1 MSIAKISPSH
11 RIALFSLNE
20 PSDGL
25 EFARELL
32 GLGWRIVATPNVATT
47 LAESGIQTEAV
58 SQFLG
63 IQESYPFPPTLHP
76 KMELALTTFE
86 TTSIDLVFDTT
97 YPLSKG
103 NDVGGHTLL
112 ALAAKGNR
120 IVVSN
125 RKDMDKVVRQLLQNE
140 NEVEVRLRERLIA
153 QAYEKISSHYQAL
166 GYQNDP
172 SQATPAYELV
182 EGENP
187 YQAPAHL
194 LTFGDSDDLG
204 LEKFNQL
211 SGIKPCFTNMA
222 DLDSLMKLMCVLV
235 ETFLK
240 NEGKAPYIT
249 IAAKH
254 GNPCGLSLSWDVP
267 GKSVDGALFGNPRAV
282 WGGEVITNFV
292 ISEEVAHKLFQS
304 QKRNKILGD
313 SHWMLD
319 LVAAPEFQQDAI
331 RLLGKRSSRKLFQNP
346 ALFDPRLDRAPWVYR
361 PVRGGYLRQP
371 PNHLVLNWRD
381 FPNMS
386 GDIEKNVIDSM
397 VVAWAVAWH
406 SNHGGNEVSLVKD
419 YDLLAVGGGPSTVDA
434 IATARQRAN
443 ACGHD
448 LAGSVFAA
456 DAFFPF
462 TDAPEMLAQAGCA
475 HGVVPKGG
483 KNFEMV
489 SEFFAREQIKVHFLP
504 EKYRGFCRH

>member
-1 MSIAKISPSH
+1 MSPTRTSLLH

-20 PSDGL
+20 PNDGL
-25 EFARELL
+25 EFAHALL
-32 GLGWRIVATPNVATT
+32 GLGWRIVATQNVAAT
-47 LAESGIQTEAV
+47 LAESGVQVEVV

-103 NDVGGHTLL
+103 NDVGGHALL

-140 NEVEVRLRERLIA
+140 NEIEAEFRERLIV
-153 QAYEKISSHYQAL
+153 QAYEKISNHYQAL
-166 GYQNDP
+166 THQKDP
-172 SQATPAYELV
+172 NQATPAYELM

-187 YQAPAHL
+187 YQVPAHL
-194 LTFGDSDDLG
+194 LTFEDSDGLG
-204 LEKFNQL
+204 LNQFKQL
-211 SGIKPCFTNMA
+211 SGAKPCFTNLA

-235 ETFLK
+235 ETFHK
-240 NEGKAPYIT
+240 NDGKAPYIT

-267 GKSVDGALFGNPRAV
+267 EKSVDGALFGNPRAI
-282 WGGEVITNFV
+282 WGGEVITNFA
-292 ISEEVAHKLFQS
+292 ISEEVAYKLFQS
-304 QKRNKILGD
+304 QKRNETLGD
-313 SHWMLD
+313 SYWMLD

-331 RLLGKRSSRKLFQNP
+331 RLLGKRKSRKLFQNP
-346 ALFDPRLDRAPWVYR
+346 TLFHPRLDHTPWAYR

-371 PNHLVLNWRD
+371 PNHLTLNWCELFD
-381 FPNMS
+381 LS
-386 GDIEKNVIDSM
+386 GNIEKVAIDSM

-419 YDLLAVGGGPSTVDA
+419 CNLQVVGGGPSTVDA
-434 IATARQRAN
+434 IATALQRAKIY
-443 ACGHD
+443 GHN
-448 LAGSVFAA
+448 LAGSIFAA

-462 TDAPEMLAQAGCA
+462 TDAPKMLAQAGCA
-475 HGVVPKGG
+475 YGIVPKGG
-483 KNFEMV
+483 KNLEMV
-489 SEFFAREQIKVHFLP
+489 KEFFTREQIKVHFLP
-504 EKYRGFCRH
+504 EEYRGFCRH

>member
-1 MSIAKISPSH
+1 MSIANISPSH

-32 GLGWRIVATPNVATT
+32 GLGWRIVATQNVAAT
-47 LAESGIQTEAV
+47 LAEAGIQADVV

-125 RKDMDKVVRQLLQNE
+125 RKDMAEVVRQLLQNE
-140 NEVEVRLRERLIA
+140 NEIEVGLRERLIV
-153 QAYEKISSHYQAL
+153 QAYEKISNHYQVL
-166 GYQNDP
+166 SHQNDP
-172 SQATPAYELV
+172 NQATPAYELM

-194 LTFGDSDDLG
+194 LTFGDSDDLC

-222 DLDSLMKLMCVLV
+222 DLDSLVKLMCVLV

-254 GNPCGLSLSWDVP
+254 GNPCGLSLSWDAP
-267 GKSVDGALFGNPRAV
+267 GKSVDGALFGNPRAI

-292 ISEEVAHKLFQS
+292 ISEEVALKLFQS
-304 QKRNKILGD
+304 QKRNAILGD

-346 ALFDPRLDRAPWVYR
+346 TLFHPRLDRTPWSYR

-371 PNHLVLNWRD
+371 PNHLVLNWREFFD
-381 FPNMS
+381 SS
-386 GDIEKNVIDSM
+386 GDIEKTVIDSM
-397 VVAWAVAWH
+397 VVAWVVSWH

-419 YDLLAVGGGPSTVDA
+419 CDLLAVGGGPSTVEA
-434 IATARQRAN
+434 IATALQRAN

-462 TDAPEMLAQAGCA
+462 TDAPEMLVQAGCA

-504 EKYRGFCRH
+504 EEYRGFCRH

>member
-1 MSIAKISPSH
+1 MSIAKISPPH

-32 GLGWRIVATPNVATT
+32 GHGWRVVATQNVADT
-47 LAESGIQTEAV
+47 LAEAGIQADEV

-125 RKDMDKVVRQLLQNE
+125 WEDMDKVVRQLLQNE
-140 NEVEVRLRERLIA
+140 NEIEAELRERLIV
-153 QAYEKISSHYQAL
+153 QAYEKISNHYQAL
-166 GYQNDP
+166 AYQEGPNH
-172 SQATPAYELV
+172 ATPAYELM

-194 LTFGDSDDLG
+194 LTVRDSGDLG
-204 LEKFNQL
+204 LGKFQQL

-222 DLDSLMKLMCVLV
+222 DLDSLIKLMCALV
-235 ETFLK
+235 ETFIK
-240 NEGKAPYIT
+240 NDGKAPYIT

-267 GKSVDGALFGNPRAV
+267 EKSVDGALFGNPRAI
-282 WGGEVITNFV
+282 WGGEVVTNFA
-292 ISEEVAHKLFQS
+292 ISEEVAYKLFQS
-304 QKRNKILGD
+304 QKRNKIFGD
-313 SHWMLD
+313 SYWMLD

-346 ALFDPRLDRAPWVYR
+346 TLFDPRLDRAPWAYR

-371 PNHLVLNWRD
+371 PNHLTLNWRELFD
-381 FPNMS
+381 LSGNM
-386 GDIEKNVIDSM
+386 EKTVRDSI

-406 SNHGGNEVSLVKD
+406 SNHGGNEVSLV
-419 YDLLAVGGGPSTVDA
+419 YDRNLLAVGGGPSTVDA
-434 IATARQRAN
+434 IDTALQRAK

-462 TDAPEMLAQAGCA
+462 TDAPEILAHAGCA
-475 HGVVPKGG
+475 YGIVPKGG

-489 SEFFAREQIKVHFLP
+489 KELFTRERIEVLFLP
-504 EKYRGFCRH
+504 EEYRGFCRH

>member
-1 MSIAKISPSH
+1 MSPAKISPSR

-25 EFARELL
+25 AFARELL
-32 GLGWRIVATPNVATT
+32 GLGWRIVATANVAAT
-47 LAESGIQTEAV
+47 LAESGIQAEAV

-76 KMELALTTFE
+76 KIELALTTPE
-86 TTSIDLVFDTT
+86 TTTIDLVFDTT

-125 RKDMDKVVRQLLQNE
+125 RKDMAKVVRQLLQNG
-140 NEVEVRLRERLIA
+140 NELETGFRERLIV
-153 QAYEKISSHYQAL
+153 QAYEKISNHYQTL
-166 GYQNDP
+166 TDQKEPN
-172 SQATPAYELV
+172 QATPAYELM

-204 LEKFNQL
+204 LGKFNQL
-211 SGIKPCFTNMA
+211 SGIKPCFTNLA
-222 DLDSLMKLMCVLV
+222 DLDSLIKLMCVLV

-240 NEGKAPYIT
+240 NDGKAPYIT

-254 GNPCGLSLSWDVP
+254 GNPCGLSLSWDAP
-267 GKSVDGALFGNPRAV
+267 EKSIDGALFGNPRAI

-292 ISEEVAHKLFQS
+292 ISEEVAYKLFQS
-304 QKRNKILGD
+304 KERDEKLGD
-313 SHWMLD
+313 LYWMLD
-319 LVAAPEFQQDAI
+319 LVVAPEFHQDAI

-346 ALFDPRLDRAPWVYR
+346 TLFNPRLDRAPWSYR
-361 PVRGGYLRQP
+361 PIRGGYLRQP
-371 PNHLVLNWRD
+371 PNHLVLNWSE
-381 FPNMS
+381 FSNLP
-386 GDIEKNVIDSM
+386 GDIEKAVIDSM

-419 YDLLAVGGGPSTVDA
+419 CNLLAVGGGPSTVDA
-434 IATARQRAN
+434 IATALQRAKI
-443 ACGHD
+443 CGHD

-462 TDAPEMLAQAGCA
+462 TDAPESLAQAGCA
-475 HGVVPKGG
+475 YGIVPKGG
-483 KNFEMV
+483 KNFEMIE
-489 SEFFAREQIKVHFLP
+489 EFFSREQIKVLFLP
-504 EKYRGFCRH
+504 EDYRGFCRH

>member
-1 MSIAKISPSH
+1 MSHTSTFLSH
-11 RIALFSLNE
+11 RTALFSLNE

-32 GLGWRIVATPNVATT
+32 GLGWRVVATQNVADT
-47 LAESGIQTEAV
+47 LAEAGIPTDEV

-125 RKDMDKVVRQLLQNE
+125 REDMDKVVRQLLQNE
-140 NEVEVRLRERLIA
+140 NKIEAELRERLIA
-153 QAYEKISSHYQAL
+153 QAYEKISNHYQIL
-166 GYQNDP
+166 SHQNSP
-172 SQATPAYELV
+172 NQATPAYELK

-187 YQAPAHL
+187 YQEPAHL

-211 SGIKPCFTNMA
+211 RGVKPCFTNLA
-222 DLDSLMKLMCVLV
+222 DLDSLIKLMCVLV
-235 ETFLK
+235 ETFL
-240 NEGKAPYIT
+240 NNDGKAPYIT

-254 GNPCGLSLSWDVP
+254 GNPCGLSLSWDAP
-267 GKSVDGALFGNPRAV
+267 EKSIDGALFGNPRAI
-282 WGGEVITNFV
+282 WGGEVITNFI
-292 ISEEVAHKLFQS
+292 ISEEAAYKLFQS
-304 QKRNKILGD
+304 KERDEKFGN
-313 SHWMLD
+313 SYWMLD
-319 LVAAPEFQQDAI
+319 LVVAPEFHQDAI

-346 ALFDPRLDRAPWVYR
+346 TLFDPRLDRAPWVYR

-371 PNHLVLNWRD
+371 PNHLTLNWRE
-381 FPNMS
+381 FFYLSGNM
-386 GDIEKNVIDSM
+386 EKTVRDSI

-406 SNHGGNEVSLVKD
+406 SNHGGNEVSLVSD
-419 YDLLAVGGGPSTVDA
+419 RNLLAVGGGPSTVDA
-434 IATARQRAN
+434 IDTALQRAK

-462 TDAPEMLAQAGCA
+462 SDAPEILAQAGCA
-475 HGVVPKGG
+475 YGIVPKGG

-489 SEFFAREQIKVHFLP
+489 KELFTRERIEVLFLP
-504 EKYRGFCRH
+504 EEYRGFCRH

>member
-1 MSIAKISPSH
+1 MSPTSISLSH
-11 RIALFSLNE
+11 RTALFSLNE
-20 PSDGL
+20 PNDGL
-25 EFARELL
+25 EFAHGLL
-32 GLGWRIVATPNVATT
+32 SLGWRIVATQNVAAT
-47 LAESGIQTEAV
+47 LAESGIQAEVV

-125 RKDMDKVVRQLLQNE
+125 REDMDRVVRQLLQNE
-140 NEVEVRLRERLIA
+140 NEIETELRERLIV
-153 QAYEKISSHYQAL
+153 QAYEKISNHYQAL
-166 GYQNDP
+166 AHQEEPNH
-172 SQATPAYELV
+172 ATPTYELM

-194 LTFGDSDDLG
+194 LAVRDSGDLG
-204 LEKFNQL
+204 LDKFKQL
-211 SGIKPCFTNMA
+211 SGTKPCFTNMA
-222 DLDSLMKLMCVLV
+222 DLDSLIKLMCVLV
-235 ETFLK
+235 ETFLT

-267 GKSVDGALFGNPRAV
+267 GESVDRALFSNPRAI
-282 WGGEVITNFV
+282 WGGEVITNFP
-292 ISEEVAHKLFQS
+292 ISEEIAHKLFQS

-313 SHWMLD
+313 SYWMLD
-319 LVAAPEFQQDAI
+319 LVAAPEFEQGAI
-331 RLLGKRSSRKLFQNP
+331 RLLGKRSSRKLFQNS
-346 ALFDPRLDRAPWVYR
+346 ALFEPRLDRSPWVYR

-371 PNHLVLNWRD
+371 PNHFILNWSA
-381 FPNMS
+381 FPNLS
-386 GDIEKNVIDSM
+386 GDVKKAVVDSM

-419 YDLLAVGGGPSTVDA
+419 CNLLAVGGGPSTVDA
-434 IATARQRAN
+434 IATALQRAKV
-443 ACGHD
+443 CGHD
-448 LAGSVFAA
+448 LSGSVFAA

-462 TDAPEMLAQAGCA
+462 TDVPGILAQAGCA
-475 HGVVPKGG
+475 YGIVPKGG
-483 KNFEMV
+483 KSFEKI
-489 SEFFAREQIKVHFLP
+489 EELFTRERVKVLFLP
-504 EKYRGFCRH
+504 EEYRGFCRH

>member
-1 MSIAKISPSH
+1 MSFAKTTPSH
-11 RIALFSLNE
+11 RIALFSLND

-25 EFARELL
+25 KFVPRLL
-32 GLGWRIVATPNVATT
+32 GLGWRIVATQNVVIK
-47 LAESGIQTEAV
+47 LAESGIQTEEV

-76 KMELALTTFE
+76 KIELALTTLE
-86 TTSIDLVFDTT
+86 ATAIDLVFDTT
-97 YPLSKG
+97 YPLGEG

-125 RKDMDKVVRQLLQNE
+125 RKDMNEVIRQLLQNK
-140 NEVEVRLRERLIA
+140 NEIEAGLRERLIV
-153 QAYEKISSHYQAL
+153 QAYEKISNHYQAL
-166 GYQNDP
+166 AHQEEPNH
-172 SQATPAYELV
+172 ATTAYELM

-194 LTFGDSDDLG
+194 LTVRDSGDLG
-204 LEKFNQL
+204 LDKFKQL

-222 DLDSLMKLMCVLV
+222 DLDSLIKLMCVLV
-235 ETFLK
+235 ETFIK
-240 NEGKAPYIT
+240 NDGKAPYIT

-254 GNPCGLSLSWDVP
+254 GNSCGLSLSWDVP
-267 GKSVDGALFGNPRAV
+267 EKSVDGALFGNPRAI
-282 WGGEVITNFV
+282 WGGEVITNFA
-292 ISEEVAHKLFQS
+292 ISEEVACKLFQS

-319 LVAAPEFQQDAI
+319 LVAAPEFQQGAI

-346 ALFDPRLDRAPWVYR
+346 TLFDPRLDHAPWVYR

-381 FPNMS
+381 SPNMS
-386 GDIEKNVIDSM
+386 GDTEKTVIDSM
-397 VVAWAVAWH
+397 AVAWAVGWH
-406 SNHGGNEVSLVKD
+406 SNHGGNEVSLVKGC
-419 YDLLAVGGGPSTVDA
+419 DLLAVGGGPSTVDA
-434 IATARQRAN
+434 IATALNRAK
-443 ACGHD
+443 ACGHN

-475 HGVVPKGG
+475 YGVVPKGG

-489 SEFFAREQIKVHFLP
+489 KEFFAREQIKVHFLP
-504 EKYRGFCRH
+504 EEYRGFCRH